1 LLTLMIISLI
11 PAVVMVL
18 AGAVT
23 LVRIPGANFQSSVL
37 HFAAGVVFAIVAA
50 EFIPDLV
57 HENRIIATAI
67 GFSIGTASM
76 LVIRSAT
83 KVTEEAKQA
92 LPKGVAWGLLTGTGI
107 DLAVDGLML
116 GIGFASGGKVGL
128 LLTIALTIELLSLGI
143 ATTVS
148 LLGNTVPRR
157 KIMGILILLS
167 FLFVFGAALGG
178 GLAKSFSG
186 DIFAGFVAFGTAA
199 LLFLV
204 TEELLTEAHE
214 IEESPLLTATF
225 FVGFLVIF
233 ILEMLVSASPEAGLD
248 PKTGD
253 GAPEAIITRSV
264 SKGPRV
270 QSFAYAAGWDTP
282 TSCST

>member
-1 LLTLMIISLI
+1 MTDSIWTLLMISTV
-11 PAVVMVL
+11 PASVMIL
-18 AGAVT
+18 TGIAT
-23 LVRIPGANFQSSVL
+23 IVRIPGINFQSSIL

-57 HENRIIATAI
+57 HENRILATAI

-76 LVIRSAT
+76 LIIRSAT
-83 KVTEEAKQA
+83 KVTEATKQA
-92 LPKGVAWGLLTGTGI
+92 MPTGVAWGLLAGTAI

-116 GIGFASGGKVGL
+116 GIGFASGSKVGM

-148 LLGNTVPRR
+148 MLGNAVPRR
-157 KIMGILILLS
+157 KILVILVLLS
-167 FLFVFGAALGG
+167 LLFVFGAMLGG

-186 DIFAGFVAFGTAA
+186 DIFAAFVAFGTAA

-225 FVGFLVIF
+225 FVGFLAIF
-233 ILEMLVSASPEAGLD
+233 ILEMLVS
-248 PKTGD
+248 
-253 GAPEAIITRSV
+253 
-264 SKGPRV
+264 
-270 QSFAYAAGWDTP
+270 SFAEAVSSSVP
-282 TSCST
+282 